1 MRIGVEI
8 TLLEVEKDGDEGKNI
23 FSGIHLTV
31 GKICIERMRR
41 GHSMGH
47 DKELIL
53 LKGERVGQVHLH
65 GL

>member
-1 MRIGVEI
+1 M
-8 TLLEVEKDGDEGKNI
+8 EKDGDEGKNI